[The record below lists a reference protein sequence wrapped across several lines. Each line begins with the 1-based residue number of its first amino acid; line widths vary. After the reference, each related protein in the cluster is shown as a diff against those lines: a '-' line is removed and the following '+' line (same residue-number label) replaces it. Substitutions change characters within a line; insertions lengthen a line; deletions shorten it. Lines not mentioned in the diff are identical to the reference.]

1 MFVGDR
7 VAAVIAKVV
16 KRPREGRPGKV
27 YGSDV
32 SGLLR
37 YLFGPGDGEEHTN
50 PRLVAAWS
58 GDVSALQPGVF
69 TKPSGEQYLSTRNL
83 AGLLT
88 EFVRRS
94 GSVNLSDPHVYHVA
108 VSIPAVDGALADDA
122 WERIARDVVE
132 RTGLDA
138 GDGSGVR
145 WVAVHHGR
153 STEGND
159 HIHVVATL
167 VDDSGRPVWPR
178 NDFRA
183 LREVCR
189 EWEQR
194 LGLTITAR
202 AGEGSDLRAT
212 GGARFKDERIGR
224 QVGVRERL
232 TGLVRQVKPLVAS
245 LDEFR
250 AGMEQ
255 RGARVEWRY
264 STVNPGER
272 TGMRIGLVGDVD
284 TAGKQIWWSGSRLGD
299 HSLPALERYWQAR
312 ADRAGWDV
320 KQAAGVLAA
329 AREQL
334 AAGGDTREARAL
346 VRACA
351 DVFDDIAR
359 VVDPQH
365 AGRVFKDG
373 WQAAG
378 GRGGRG
384 DHLGADVTGAG
395 MVLLAASRNSRHRGD
410 RMVYELMAQVLLLS
424 GQLAAW
430 SGRAGRPEYQT
441 RAALRVFEMLEQET
455 RERKTAA
462 LADARERL
470 THHRERLTH
479 HTQPHSSG
487 SAGTHAPGPTQT
499 RRPPGASM

>member
-16 KRPREGRPGKV
+16 KRPREGRSGKS

-37 YLFGPGDGEEHTN
+37 YLFGPGDREEHTN

-69 TKPSGEQYLSTRNL
+69 TKPSGERYLSTGNL

-132 RTGLDA
+132 RVGLES
-138 GDGSGVR
+138 GDGGGSR

-153 STEGND
+153 SAEGND
-159 HIHVVATL
+159 HVHVVATL
-167 VDDSGRPVWPR
+167 VDGKGHRVWPR

-189 EWEQR
+189 EWEQQ
-194 LGLTITAR
+194 LGLTVTAR

-212 GGARFKDERIGR
+212 GGARFKDERLGR

-245 LDEFR
+245 PEEFR
-250 AGMEQ
+250 VGMQQ

-284 TAGKQIWWSGSRLGD
+284 AAGEQIWWSGSRLGG
-299 HSLPALERYWQAR
+299 HSLPALEHYWQAR
-312 ADRAGWDV
+312 ADVMGWDV
-320 KQAAGVLAA
+320 KQAVGVLSA

-334 AAGGDTREARAL
+334 GAGGDTREARAL

-359 VVDPQH
+359 VVDPQR
-365 AGRVFKDG
+365 AGRVFEDG

-378 GRGGRG
+378 GHGDRG
-384 DHLGADVTGAG
+384 DQRAADVTGAG

-441 RAALRVFEMLEQET
+441 RAARRVFEMLEQET

-462 LADARERL
+462 LADMREQLASQTHTFPASARP
-470 THHRERLTH
+470 T
-479 HTQPHSSG
+479 
-487 SAGTHAPGPTQT
+487 GPTQT
-499 RRPPGASM
+499 RRPPGPSM

>member
-1 MFVGDR
+1 VFVGDR

-16 KRPREGRPGKV
+16 KRPREGRSGKS

-37 YLFGPGDGEEHTN
+37 YLFGPGDKEEHTN

-69 TKPSGEQYLSTRNL
+69 TKPSGERYLSTGNL

-132 RTGLDA
+132 RVGLES
-138 GDGSGVR
+138 GDGGGSR

-153 STEGND
+153 SAEGND

-167 VDDSGRPVWPR
+167 VDSRGHRVWPR

-189 EWEQR
+189 EWEQQ

-212 GGARFKDERIGR
+212 GGARFKDERLGR

-232 TGLVRQVKPLVAS
+232 TGLVRQVKPLVDS
-245 LDEFR
+245 PEEFR
-250 AGMEQ
+250 VGMQQ

-284 TAGKQIWWSGSRLGD
+284 AAGEQIWWSGSRLGG
-299 HSLPALERYWQAR
+299 HSLPALEHYWQAR

-320 KQAAGVLAA
+320 KQTVGVLSA
-329 AREQL
+329 ARERL
-334 AAGGDTREARAL
+334 AGEGGDPGQVGAL
-346 VRACA
+346 IRACA
-351 DVFDDIAR
+351 DVLGDTAGVLADGG
-359 VVDPQH
+359 DPER
-365 AGRVFKDG
+365 AGRVFSDG
-373 WQAAG
+373 WTATG
-378 GRGGRG
+378 GRHANG
-384 DHLGADVTGAG
+384 DQLAADVTGAG
-395 MVLLAASRNSRHRGD
+395 MVLLAAARNSRHRGD

-441 RAALRVFEMLEQET
+441 RAARRVFEMLEQET
-455 RERKTAA
+455 RERKIAA
-462 LADARERL
+462 LAGMREQLARQ
-470 THHRERLTH
+470 TNTF
-479 HTQPHSSG
+479 PA
-487 SAGTHAPGPTQT
+487 SARPTGPTQT
-499 RRPPGASM
+499 RRPPGPSM